1 VSQVIGDLVE
11 SLILATMLEIKEN
24 RRREQRI
31 DSEIIVDAYDETER
45 ALGWYYYLENKLN
58 FPFRARCI
66 GRRLTSPLAEGEVVQ
81 VEAMAPED
89 ECMHEMFVEIVWQGR
104 KLAVPLS
111 QLQPIKVDIEARGA
125 VKDWHYWVTR
135 GYQF

>member
-1 VSQVIGDLVE
+1 MSEV
-11 SLILATMLEIKEN
+11 KEN

-45 ALGWYYYLENKLN
+45 ALGWYYYLEDKLN
-58 FPFRARCI
+58 FPFRAKCI
-66 GRRLTSPLAEGEVVQ
+66 AKRIISPLAEGEVVQ

-89 ECMHEMFVEIVWQGR
+89 ECMHEMFVEVAWQGR

-111 QLQPIKVDIEARGA
+111 QLQPIKVDMETREA